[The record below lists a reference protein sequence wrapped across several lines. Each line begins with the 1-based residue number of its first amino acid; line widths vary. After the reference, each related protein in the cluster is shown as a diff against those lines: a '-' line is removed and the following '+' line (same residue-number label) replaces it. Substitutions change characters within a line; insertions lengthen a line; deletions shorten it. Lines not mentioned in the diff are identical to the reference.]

1 MHIFPPQHIAMGT
14 KREGV
19 NGQVAGG
26 GDVAFGSKLEG
37 SLLRPSTES
46 YQQQEQQ
53 PPLPSIALVA
63 AAASPPAATS
73 APALDPTSPPSP
85 SPPSSSSWRHVALL
99 WSACGLTLG
108 AYYAKDVLAAVSP
121 ELMEEFGM
129 SRQAYGALY
138 GLPAIPN
145 IFASLIG
152 GGLVDG
158 IGSGKRRGFA
168 VRSIWSLFPIT
179 TTNAMTDLTLPQSR
193 HTQTSRPSCS
203 GSWSCSARCSPPSRR
218 PSRCR
223 ACSRRGSW

>member
-1 MHIFPPQHIAMGT
+1 MGT
-14 KREGV
+14 AGGV
-19 NGQVAGG
+19 IGPVAGASDIAPERKG
-26 GDVAFGSKLEG
+26 G

-53 PPLPSIALVA
+53 PPLPSIALAA
-63 AAASPPAATS
+63 AAASPPAAT
-73 APALDPTSPPSP
+73 AAAALDTTSPSSP
-85 SPPSSSSWRHVALL
+85 SPPSSSSWCHVALL

-152 GGLVDG
+152 GGLVDT
-158 IGSGKRRGFA
+158 IGSGKRRGWLSD
-168 VRSIWSLFPIT
+168 RSALCP
-179 TTNAMTDLTLPQSR
+179 AQVKK
-193 HTQTSRPSCS
+193 PSQP
-203 GSWSCSARCSPPSRR
+203 RME
-218 PSRCR
+218 
-223 ACSRRGSW
+223 